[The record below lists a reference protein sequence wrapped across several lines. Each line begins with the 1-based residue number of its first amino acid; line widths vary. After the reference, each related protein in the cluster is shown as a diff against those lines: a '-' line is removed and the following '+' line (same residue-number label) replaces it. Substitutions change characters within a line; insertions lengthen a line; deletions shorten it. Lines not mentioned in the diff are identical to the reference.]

1 MGVVV
6 SPEDLEDTL
15 GDEVFDFVVGARRVS
30 IPRQLRVRVINSS
43 LRPESERML
52 SMRWK
57 RERCSR

>member
-30 IPRQLRVRVINSS
+30 SIAGA
-43 LRPESERML
+43 
-52 SMRWK
+52 
-57 RERCSR
+57 RERGSEGARERGARGEGRGSVGVRE